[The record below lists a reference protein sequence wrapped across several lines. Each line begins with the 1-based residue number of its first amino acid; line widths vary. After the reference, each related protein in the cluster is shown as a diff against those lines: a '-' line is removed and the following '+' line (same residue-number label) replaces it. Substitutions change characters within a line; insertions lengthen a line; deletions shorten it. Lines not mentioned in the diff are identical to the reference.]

1 MHSFAELVY
10 AACLFQFVACS
21 EECRE
26 IPGEAGGFAG
36 DVDDVVYAVGEDFR
50 QCLWMDAVS
59 WRVED
64 DHIRFLSEVIEDF
77 ENVPGDKSAVG

>member
-1 MHSFAELVY
+1 MNRFTELID
-10 AACLFQFVACS
+10 ATCPFKFISCCQKCRKIAC
-21 EECRE
+21 ET
-26 IPGEAGGFAG
+26 GGFAG